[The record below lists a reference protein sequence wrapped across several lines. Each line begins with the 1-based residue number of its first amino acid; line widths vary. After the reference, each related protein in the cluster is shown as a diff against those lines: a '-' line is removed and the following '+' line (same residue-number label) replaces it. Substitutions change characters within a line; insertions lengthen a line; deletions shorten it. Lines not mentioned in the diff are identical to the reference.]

1 MKISTVRD
9 FRDRATTLFRSDDPI
24 LVTRRGKVAGVFLP
38 WREATLPVDFKRELF
53 TMLTNEIARQLKKK
67 RLTEKAVLQDFAH
80 WRKARREGGPARF
93 CALAEGTP

>member
-1 MKISTVRD
+1 MRISSIRD

-53 TMLTNEIARQLKKK
+53 AMLTAEIARGLKAK
-67 RLTEKAVLQDFAH
+67 RVTEKAVLQDFES
-80 WRKARREGGPARF
+80 WRKGKRGPGRRR
-93 CALAEGTP
+93 

>member
-1 MKISTVRD
+1 MRISSVRE

-53 TMLTNEIARQLKKK
+53 SMLTSEIARQLKKK
-67 RLTEKAVLQDFAH
+67 RVTEKAVLQDFER
-80 WRKARREGGPARF
+80 WRKERREPRRRR
-93 CALAEGTP
+93 